1 MKIKVFADTICGW
14 CFIGHSR
21 LNKALEKFKD
31 VNFEIEHMPF
41 HLNPDMPKDG
51 IERSKYLEIKFGG
64 KKNAQPMY
72 DRMAEEAKKEGL
84 NFNLDDIKKT
94 PNTALSHLLINL
106 AEKEKKQNK
115 IKEKIY
121 QSYFVEGL
129 DIGNKAILINIGKQ
143 FNINENIINKFFM
156 PDFLYFTITCS
167 TRGCTSWETI
177 NYCHFSKNS
186 PFFYLSQNLLFSFSS
201 LNNLNY
207 PFSENIRKNC
217 VISFFKDEL
226 PFFQD

>member
-1 MKIKVFADTICGW
+1 MKIKVLADTICGW

-31 VNFEIEHMPF
+31 VDFEIEHMPF
-41 HLNPDMPKDG
+41 QLNPDMPKDG

-72 DRMAEEAKKEGL
+72 DRMTEEAKKEGL

-106 AEKEKKQNK
+106 GEKAKKQNK

-143 FNINENIINKFFM
+143 FNINENIINKFFNSEN
-156 PDFLYFTITCS
+156 L
-167 TRGCTSWETI
+167 EKI
-177 NYCHFSKNS
+177 NSYKLIAKQKSIKGV
-186 PFFYLSQNLLFSFSS
+186 PFFEIGKDFISGAQSSSNLEITIK
-201 LNNLNY
+201 NNLN
-207 PFSENIRKNC
+207 
-217 VISFFKDEL
+217 
-226 PFFQD
+226 